1 MSQKNETAV
10 LALSL
15 LITIGLAGTGI
26 WWLTSRGGI
35 TPEASS
41 PQNPT
46 VSKSPTENS
55 PQSEQAIQQRLSA
68 GKKLLIS
75 DKATTNKQA
84 AVQAYASGNYNA
96 AISDLQA
103 SLKTNRNDPEALIYL
118 NNARIGNQKSYTIAA
133 AVPIGADI
141 NGAQEILRGVAQAQ
155 NEINQSGGISGT
167 PLKVL
172 IANDDD
178 NPEIASQIAS
188 ALANN
193 SEVLGVIGH
202 FSSDATLA
210 ASKIYQQNQLVAI
223 SPISTSVQLSG
234 IGSNIFRT
242 VPSDRFAAN
251 ALSRYMLTKLQKK
264 KAAVFFNSAS
274 NYSKSLKSEFTTALY
289 GDGGQVVS
297 EFDFAKGNFN
307 ATESFKSAIAQGAEV
322 IMLAANT
329 ATLDQALQVVQVN
342 AKRLPL
348 LAGDDVYTAKTL
360 QIGGAG
366 AADMVLAVPWHI
378 LADPQ
383 SSFPQT
389 SKQLW
394 NAEVSWRTALAYD
407 AAIALIVGLGRNPTR
422 TGIQQA
428 LSAPDFSATGASGP
442 IRFLPSGDRNRAVQ
456 LVIVK
461 PGNRTSY
468 GYDFVPISGL

>member
-10 LALSL
+10 LVLSL
-15 LITIGLAGTGI
+15 LITIGLAGAVI

-35 TPEASS
+35 NLGGSS

-46 VSKSPTENS
+46 LSKSPTGNS
-55 PQSEQAIQQRLSA
+55 PQSEQAIGQRLSA
-68 GKKLLIS
+68 GQKLLIP
-75 DKATTNKQA
+75 DQATTTKQA
-84 AVQAYASGNYNA
+84 AVQAIASGNYNA

-118 NNARIGNQKSYTIAA
+118 NNARIGDRKSYTIAA
-133 AVPIGADI
+133 AVPIGGDI
-141 NGAQEILRGVAQAQ
+141 NAALEIMRGVAQAQ

-172 IANDDD
+172 IANDDN
-178 NPEIASQIAS
+178 NPEVAAQIAS

-202 FSSDATLA
+202 FGSDTTLA
-210 ASKIYQQNQLVAI
+210 ASKIYQQKQLVAI
-223 SPISTSVQLSG
+223 SPTSTSVQLSG
-234 IGSNIFRT
+234 AAKNIFRT

-251 ALSRYMLTKLQKK
+251 ALSRYMLGKLQKQ

-274 NYSKSLKSEFTTALY
+274 SYSQSLKNEFTTANSA
-289 GDGGQVVS
+289 DGGEIVS
-297 EFDFAKGNFN
+297 EFDFASGNFN
-307 ATESFKSAIAQGAEV
+307 AADSVKSAIAQGAEV
-322 IMLAANT
+322 IMLASNS
-329 ATLDQALQVVQVN
+329 ATIDQALQVVQVN

-348 LAGDDVYTAKTL
+348 LAGDGAYTAKTL

-366 AADMVLAVPWHI
+366 ATDMVLAVPWHI

-383 SSFPQT
+383 SNFPQT

-407 AAIALIVGLGRNPTR
+407 AAIALIAGLGRNPTR

-428 LSAPDFSATGASGP
+428 LSASDFSANGASGP

-456 LVIVK
+456 LVTVK

-468 GYDFVPISGL
+468 GYEFVPLSGL

>member
-10 LALSL
+10 LILSL
-15 LITIGLAGTGI
+15 LITIALAGAGI

-35 TPEASS
+35 NLGGSS
-41 PQNPT
+41 PQNQTFP
-46 VSKSPTENS
+46 KSPTGNS
-55 PQSEQAIQQRLSA
+55 PQSEQAIGQRLSA
-68 GKKLLIS
+68 GQKLLIPEQ
-75 DKATTNKQA
+75 ATTTKQA
-84 AVQAYASGNYNA
+84 AVQAIASGNYNA

-118 NNARIGNQKSYTIAA
+118 NNARIGSRKSYTIAA
-133 AVPIGADI
+133 AVPIGGDI
-141 NGAQEILRGVAQAQ
+141 NAALEILRGVAQAQ

-172 IANDDD
+172 IANDDN
-178 NPEIASQIAS
+178 NPEIAAQIAT

-193 SEVLGVIGH
+193 SEILGVIGH
-202 FSSDATLA
+202 FGSDTTLA
-210 ASKIYQQNQLVAI
+210 ASKIYQQKQLVAI
-223 SPISTSVQLSG
+223 SPTSTSVQLSG
-234 IGSNIFRT
+234 VAKNIFRT

-251 ALSRYMLTKLQKK
+251 ALSRYMLGKLQKQ

-274 NYSKSLKSEFTTALY
+274 SYSTSLKNEFTTAVY
-289 GDGGQVVS
+289 GDGGQIVG

-307 ATESFKSAIAQGAEV
+307 AADSVKSAIAQGAEV
-322 IMLAANT
+322 IMLASNS
-329 ATLDQALQVVQVN
+329 ATIDQALQVVQVN

-348 LAGDDVYTAKTL
+348 LAGDGAYTAKTL
-360 QIGGAG
+360 QIDG
-366 AADMVLAVPWHI
+366 AAATDMVLAIPWHI

-383 SSFPQT
+383 SNFPQT

-428 LSAPDFSATGASGP
+428 LSASDFSAKGASGS

-456 LVIVK
+456 LVTVK

-468 GYDFVPISGL
+468 GYEFVPISGL

>member
-10 LALSL
+10 LVLSL
-15 LITIGLAGTGI
+15 LITIGLAGAGI

-35 TPEASS
+35 NVGGLS

-46 VSKSPTENS
+46 FPNSATGNS
-55 PQSEQAIQQRLSA
+55 PQSEQAIGQRLSA
-68 GKKLLIS
+68 GEKLLLP
-75 DKATTNKQA
+75 DQATTTKQA
-84 AVQAYASGNYNA
+84 AVQAIASGNYNA

-118 NNARIGNQKSYTIAA
+118 NNARIGDRKSYTIAA
-133 AVPIGADI
+133 AVPIGSDI

-155 NEINQSGGISGT
+155 NEINQSGGVSGT

-172 IANDDD
+172 VANDDN

-210 ASKIYQQNQLVAI
+210 ASKIYQQKQLVAI
-223 SPISTSVQLSG
+223 SPTSTSVQLSG
-234 IGSNIFRT
+234 VGNNIFRT

-251 ALSRYMLTKLQKK
+251 AISRYMLTKLQKQ

-307 ATESFKSAIAQGAEV
+307 AAESVKSAIAQGAEV
-322 IMLAANT
+322 IVLAANT

-342 AKRLPL
+342 AKRLQL
-348 LAGDDVYTAKTL
+348 LAGDDAYTAKTL
-360 QIGGAG
+360 QIGGA
-366 AADMVLAVPWHI
+366 AATDMVLAVPWHI

-383 SSFPQT
+383 SNFRQT

-407 AAIALIVGLGRNPTR
+407 ATIALIAGLGRNPTR

-428 LSAPDFSATGASGP
+428 LSASDFSANGASGP

-456 LVIVK
+456 LVTVK

>member
-10 LALSL
+10 LVLSL
-15 LITIGLAGTGI
+15 LITIGLAGAGI
-26 WWLTSRGGI
+26 WWLTSRGSINLGS
-35 TPEASS
+35 SS
-41 PQNPT
+41 PPNPT
-46 VSKSPTENS
+46 FSNSPTGNS
-55 PQSEQAIQQRLSA
+55 PQSEQAIGQRLSA
-68 GKKLLIS
+68 GQKLLIPER
-75 DKATTNKQA
+75 ATTTKQA
-84 AVQAYASGNYNA
+84 AVKAIASGNYNA

-103 SLKTNRNDPEALIYL
+103 SLNSNRNDPEALIYL
-118 NNARIGNQKSYTIAA
+118 NNARIGDRKSYTIAA

-172 IANDDD
+172 IANDDN

-188 ALANN
+188 AIANN

-210 ASKIYQQNQLVAI
+210 ASKIYQQKQLVAI
-223 SPISTSVQLSG
+223 SPTSTSVQLSG
-234 IGSNIFRT
+234 VGNNIFRT

-251 ALSRYMLTKLQKK
+251 AISRYMLTKLQKK

-307 ATESFKSAIAQGAEV
+307 AAESFKSAIAQGAEV
-322 IMLAANT
+322 IVLAANT

-348 LAGDDVYTAKTL
+348 LAGDDVYTAKIL

-366 AADMVLAVPWHI
+366 ATDMVLAVPWHI

-383 SSFPQT
+383 
-389 SKQLW
+389 
-394 NAEVSWRTALAYD
+394 
-407 AAIALIVGLGRNPTR
+407 
-422 TGIQQA
+422 
-428 LSAPDFSATGASGP
+428 
-442 IRFLPSGDRNRAVQ
+442 
-456 LVIVK
+456 
-461 PGNRTSY
+461 
-468 GYDFVPISGL
+468 

>member
-10 LALSL
+10 LVLSL
-15 LITIGLAGTGI
+15 LITIGLAGAGI
-26 WWLTSRGGI
+26 WWLTSRGGMNVGGL
-35 TPEASS
+35 S
-41 PQNPT
+41 PQNQT
-46 VSKSPTENS
+46 FSKSPTGNS

-68 GKKLLIS
+68 GKKLLIPEQ
-75 DKATTNKQA
+75 ATTTKQS
-84 AVQAYASGNYNA
+84 AVQAIASGNYNA

-141 NGAQEILRGVAQAQ
+141 NAALEIMRGVAQAQ

-172 IANDDD
+172 IANDDN
-178 NPEIASQIAS
+178 NPEMAAQIAS

-193 SEVLGVIGH
+193 SEILGVIGH
-202 FSSDATLA
+202 FGSDTTLA
-210 ASKIYQQNQLVAI
+210 ASKIYQEKQLVAI
-223 SPISTSVQLSG
+223 SPTSTSVQLSG
-234 IGSNIFRT
+234 VGSNIFRT

-251 ALSRYMLTKLQKK
+251 AISRYMLGKLQKQ

-274 NYSKSLKSEFTTALY
+274 SYSKSLKDEFTTALY
-289 GDGGQVVS
+289 GDGGQIVG
-297 EFDFAKGNFN
+297 EFDFANGNFN
-307 ATESFKSAIAQGAEV
+307 AAESVKSAIAQGAEV
-322 IMLAANT
+322 IMLASNS
-329 ATLDQALQVVQVN
+329 ATIDQALQVVQVN

-348 LAGDDVYTAKTL
+348 LAGDGAYTAKTL

-428 LSAPDFSATGASGP
+428 LSASDFSAKGASGQ

-456 LVIVK
+456 LVTVQ

>member
-1 MSQKNETAV
+1 MSQKKETVV
-10 LALSL
+10 LVLSL
-15 LITIGLAGTGI
+15 LITIGLGSAGI
-26 WWLTSRGGI
+26 WWLTSRKDTNIGSLS
-35 TPEASS
+35 PE
-41 PQNPT
+41 NPT
-46 VSKSPTENS
+46 VSKSPTGNS
-55 PQSEQAIQQRLSA
+55 PQSEQQIQQRLSA
-68 GKKLLIS
+68 GKKLLIPE
-75 DKATTNKQA
+75 KATTTKQSA
-84 AVQAYASGNYNA
+84 IQAIASNNYNA
-96 AISDLQA
+96 AISDLEA

-118 NNARIGNQKSYTIAA
+118 NNARIGDRKSYTIAA

-141 NGAQEILRGVAQAQ
+141 NGALEILRGVAQAQ

-172 IANDDD
+172 IANDDN

-193 SEVLGVIGH
+193 SEILGVIGH
-202 FSSDATLA
+202 FSSDTTLA
-210 ASKIYQQNQLVAI
+210 ASKVYQQNQLVAI
-223 SPISTSVQLSG
+223 SPTSTSVQLSG
-234 IGSNIFRT
+234 VGSNIFRT

-264 KAAVFFNSAS
+264 KAAKFFNSAS
-274 NYSKSLKSEFTTALY
+274 GYSKSLKSEFTTALY
-289 GDGGQVVS
+289 GDGGQIVS
-297 EFDFAKGNFN
+297 EFDFSNGNFN
-307 ATESFKSAIAQGAEV
+307 AAESVKSAIDQGAEV
-322 IMLAANT
+322 IMLASNS

-360 QIGGAG
+360 QIGGAA

-383 SSFPQT
+383 SNFPQT

-394 NAEVSWRTALAYD
+394 NGEVSWRTALAYD
-407 AAIALIVGLGRNPTR
+407 AATALIVGLGRNPTR

-428 LSAPDFSATGASGP
+428 LSASDFSAKGASGP

-456 LVIVK
+456 LVIVQ
-461 PGNRTSY
+461 PGKRTSY
-468 GYDFVPISGL
+468 GYEFVPISGL

>member
-1 MSQKNETAV
+1 MSQKNETALLV
-10 LALSL
+10 LSL
-15 LITIGLAGTGI
+15 LITIGLVGTGI

-35 TPEASS
+35 TSGGLSPEN
-41 PQNPT
+41 QT
-46 VSKSPTENS
+46 VSKSPTGNS
-55 PQSEQAIQQRLSA
+55 SQSEQQIQQRLSA
-68 GKKLLIS
+68 GNKLLIS
-75 DKATTNKQA
+75 DKATTTKES
-84 AVQAYASGNYNA
+84 AVQAIASGNYKA

-118 NNARIGNQKSYTIAA
+118 NNARTGNQKSYTIAA

-178 NPEIASQIAS
+178 KAEIASQIAS
-188 ALANN
+188 AIANN

-242 VPSDRFAAN
+242 VPSDRFAASS
-251 ALSRYMLTKLQKK
+251 LGRYMLTKIQKK

-274 NYSKSLKSEFTTALY
+274 NYSKSLKNEFTTALY

-307 ATESFKSAIAQGAEV
+307 AADSFKIAIAQGAEV

-366 AADMVLAVPWHI
+366 ATDMVLAVPWHI

-383 SSFPQT
+383 SNFPQT

-468 GYDFVPISGL
+468 GYEFVPISGL

>member
-35 TPEASS
+35 NPGGSS

-46 VSKSPTENS
+46 VSKSQTGNS
-55 PQSEQAIQQRLSA
+55 PQSEQAIGQRLSA
-68 GKKLLIS
+68 GQKLLIS
-75 DKATTNKQA
+75 DRATTTKQA
-84 AVQAYASGNYNA
+84 AIQAYASGNYNA

-118 NNARIGNQKSYTIAA
+118 NNARIGDQKSYTIAA

-141 NGAQEILRGVAQAQ
+141 NAALEILRGVAQAQ
-155 NEINQSGGISGT
+155 NEINQSGGINGT

-172 IANDDD
+172 IANDDN
-178 NPEIASQIAS
+178 NPEMASQIAT

-193 SEVLGVIGH
+193 SEILGVIGH
-202 FSSDATLA
+202 FGSDTTLA

-223 SPISTSVQLSG
+223 SPTSTSVQLSG
-234 IGSNIFRT
+234 IGSDIFRT

-251 ALSRYMLTKLQKK
+251 ALSRYMLTKLQKQ
-264 KAAVFFNSAS
+264 KAVIFFNSAS
-274 NYSKSLKSEFTTALY
+274 SYSKSLKDEFTTAVY
-289 GDGGQVVS
+289 GDGGQIVS

-307 ATESFKSAIAQGAEV
+307 AAESVKSAIAQGAEAIV
-322 IMLAANT
+322 LAADT
-329 ATLDQALQVVQVN
+329 ATLDKALQVVQVN
-342 AKRLPL
+342 AQRLPL
-348 LAGDDVYTAKTL
+348 LAGDSVYTAKTL
-360 QIGGAG
+360 QVGGA
-366 AADMVLAVPWHI
+366 AATGMVLAVPWHI

-383 SSFPQT
+383 SNFPQT

-407 AAIALIVGLGRNPTR
+407 ATKALIVGLERDPTR
-422 TGIQQA
+422 TGIQKA
-428 LSAPDFSATGASGP
+428 LSASDFSATGASGP

-461 PGNRTSY
+461 PGNRSSY
-468 GYDFVPISGL
+468 GYDFVPLPAL

>member
-35 TPEASS
+35 NLGGSS
-41 PQNPT
+41 PQNQT
-46 VSKSPTENS
+46 VSKSQTGNS
-55 PQSEQAIQQRLSA
+55 PQSEQAIGQRLSA
-68 GKKLLIS
+68 GQKLLIS
-75 DKATTNKQA
+75 DRATTTKQA
-84 AVQAYASGNYNA
+84 AIQAYASGNYNA

-118 NNARIGNQKSYTIAA
+118 NNARIGDRKSYTIAA

-141 NGAQEILRGVAQAQ
+141 NAALEILRGVAQAQ
-155 NEINQSGGISGT
+155 NEINQSGGINGT

-172 IANDDD
+172 IANDDN

-193 SEVLGVIGH
+193 SEILGVIGH
-202 FSSDATLA
+202 FGSDTTLA

-223 SPISTSVQLSG
+223 SPTSTSVQLSG
-234 IGSNIFRT
+234 IGSDIFRT

-251 ALSRYMLTKLQKK
+251 ALSRYMLTKLQKQ
-264 KAAVFFNSAS
+264 KAVIFFNSAS
-274 NYSKSLKSEFTTALY
+274 SYSKSLKDEFTTAVY
-289 GDGGQVVS
+289 GDGGQIVS

-307 ATESFKSAIAQGAEV
+307 AAESVKSAIAQGAEAIV
-322 IMLAANT
+322 LAADT
-329 ATLDQALQVVQVN
+329 ATLDKALQVVQVN
-342 AKRLPL
+342 AQRLPL
-348 LAGDDVYTAKTL
+348 LAGDSVYTAKTL
-360 QIGGAG
+360 QVGGAESTG
-366 AADMVLAVPWHI
+366 MVLAVPWHI

-383 SSFPQT
+383 SNFPET

-407 AAIALIVGLGRNPTR
+407 ATKALIVGLERDPTR
-422 TGIQQA
+422 TGIQKA
-428 LSAPDFSATGASGP
+428 LSASDFSATGASGQ

-468 GYDFVPISGL
+468 GYDFVPLPAL

>member
-10 LALSL
+10 LVLSL

-41 PQNPT
+41 PPNQT
-46 VSKSPTENS
+46 FSKSPTGNS

-68 GKKLLIS
+68 GKKLLIP
-75 DKATTNKQA
+75 DGATTTKQA
-84 AVQAYASGNYNA
+84 AIQAYASGNYNA

-193 SEVLGVIGH
+193 SDILGVIGH

-428 LSAPDFSATGASGP
+428 LSASDFSANGASGQ

-468 GYDFVPISGL
+468 GYEFVPLPGL

>member
-10 LALSL
+10 LILSL
-15 LITIGLAGTGI
+15 LITIGLAGAGI

-35 TPEASS
+35 NVGGLS

-46 VSKSPTENS
+46 FPKPPTNS
-55 PQSEQAIQQRLSA
+55 SQSDQAIEQRLSA
-68 GKKLLIS
+68 GQKVLIPEQ
-75 DKATTNKQA
+75 ATTTKQA
-84 AVQAYASGNYNA
+84 AVQAIASGNYNA

-118 NNARIGNQKSYTIAA
+118 NNARIGDRKSYTIAA
-133 AVPIGADI
+133 AVPIGGDI
-141 NGAQEILRGVAQAQ
+141 NAALEILRGVAQAQ
-155 NEINQSGGISGT
+155 NEINQRGGVSGT

-172 IANDDD
+172 IAKDD
-178 NPEIASQIAS
+178 NNQEMAAQIAT

-193 SEVLGVIGH
+193 SEIIGVIGH
-202 FSSDATLA
+202 FGSDTTLA
-210 ASKIYQQNQLVAI
+210 ASKIYQQKQLVAI
-223 SPISTSVQLSG
+223 SPTSTSVQLSG
-234 IGSNIFRT
+234 SAKNTFRT

-251 ALSRYMLTKLQKK
+251 ALSRYMVGKLQKQ

-274 NYSKSLKSEFTTALY
+274 SYSKSLKDEFTTAVY
-289 GDGGQVVS
+289 GDGGQIVS

-307 ATESFKSAIAQGAEV
+307 AADSVKSAIAQGAEV
-322 IMLAANT
+322 ILLASDST
-329 ATLDQALQVVQVN
+329 TIDQALQVVQVN

-348 LAGDDVYTAKTL
+348 LAGDGAYTAKTL

-366 AADMVLAVPWHI
+366 ATDMVLAVPWHI

-383 SSFPQT
+383 SNFPQT

-407 AAIALIVGLGRNPTR
+407 AAIALIAGLERNPTR

-428 LSAPDFSATGASGP
+428 LSASDFSAKGASGP

-456 LVIVK
+456 LVTVK

-468 GYDFVPISGL
+468 GYEFVPIN